1 MIKHAG
7 IVQGSSYVRLYQN
20 HGKSIGYWEAW
31 VQGNGNVIIQ
41 YAKQLQGKV
50 VRKEYQAF
58 AKNVGKANATTPYE
72 QGVTEVSSKANKKI
86 DKGYVYTVSEA
97 TEAPSTNSMGLKKPM
112 LATPLEKV
120 KPEKIDW
127 SSAYVQPKL
136 DGHRALFVDGT
147 LYSRQGKVLDLPHI
161 METIHLLGLENLHL
175 DGELYLHG
183 KTLQE
188 LSSLIKKYQPE
199 TLDLEYHVYDIVA
212 SEPFYAR
219 RNKLSHDHFP
229 LKYPEVS
236 SVKLVHTAQ
245 VDSLDEAM
253 AQHQINREEGYEGTM
268 LRFSDEPYKDG
279 KRSRTLLKMKEFQDE
294 EFEIVGVN
302 EGKPYVTDQ
311 GTFRVPIYE
320 CQVGNDPEKT
330 FTVTAPGNMHEKDAL
345 WRDASKGLGDRLT
358 VKFHYYSEA
367 GIPQL
372 PVALRFY
379 ETI

>member
-1 MIKHAG
+1 LIEQAG

-97 TEAPSTNSMGLKKPM
+97 TEAPSTNSLGLKKPM

-147 LYSRQGKVLDLPHI
+147 LYSRQGKTLDLPHI
-161 METIHLLGLENLHL
+161 TDAIRSAGLEHLHL
-175 DGELYLHG
+175 DGEIYLHG

-188 LSSLIKKYQPE
+188 LSTLIKKHRPE
-199 TLDLEYHVYDIVA
+199 TLYLEYHIYDLVEDNSFVYRA
-212 SEPFYAR
+212 
-219 RNKLSHDHFP
+219 L
-229 LKYPEVS
+229 
-236 SVKLVHTAQ
+236 KLVRIFTGRKFLTTKC
-245 VDSLDEAM
+245 VDGFKVNSMDQAM
-253 AQHQINREEGYEGTM
+253 EHHARFREQGYEGTM
-268 LRFSDEPYKDG
+268 LRFSDDHYQDG
-279 KRSRTLLKMKEFQDE
+279 KRSRTLLKMKEFQDA
-294 EFEIVGVN
+294 EFEIIDVKEGTPYIKAN
-302 EGKPYVTDQ
+302 EIYKVPVWKCALENGN
-311 GTFRVPIYE
+311 TF
-320 CQVGNDPEKT
+320 D
-330 FTVTAPGNMHEKDAL
+330 VTAQGDMHEKDAQ
-345 WRDASKGLGDRLT
+345 WKQRRQHIGKQLT

-372 PVALRFY
+372 PVALRFR
-379 ETI
+379 EDI

>member
-1 MIKHAG
+1 MIQQAG

-31 VQGNGNVIIQ
+31 VEDSGNVIIQ
-41 YAKQLQGKV
+41 YAKQVYGKV

-86 DKGYVYTVSEA
+86 DKGYVYTVEQA
-97 TEAPSTNSMGLKKPM
+97 TEAPSTNSLGLKKPM

-147 LYSRQGKVLDLPHI
+147 LYSRQGKVLDIPHI
-161 METIHLLGLENLHL
+161 TDAIRSAGLEHLHL
-175 DGELYLHG
+175 DGEIYLHG

-188 LSSLIKKYQPE
+188 LSALIKKHRPE
-199 TLDLEYHVYDIVA
+199 TLDLEYHIYDLVEDTPFVYRA
-212 SEPFYAR
+212 
-219 RNKLSHDHFP
+219 L
-229 LKYPEVS
+229 
-236 SVKLVHTAQ
+236 KLVRIFTGRKFPTTKCVDGFKVNSMDDAMEHHAQ
-245 VDSLDEAM
+245 F
-253 AQHQINREEGYEGTM
+253 REQGYEGTM
-268 LRFSDEPYKDG
+268 LRFSDDHYKDG
-279 KRSRTLLKMKEFQDE
+279 KRSRTLLKMKEFQDA
-294 EFEIVGVN
+294 EFMIVAVN

-311 GTFRVPIYE
+311 GTFRVPVYV
-320 CQVGNDPEKT
+320 CQVGNDLDKT
-330 FTVTAPGNMHEKDAL
+330 FTVTAPGTMHEKDAL

-358 VKFHYYSEA
+358 VKFHYKSAA

-379 ETI
+379 EMV